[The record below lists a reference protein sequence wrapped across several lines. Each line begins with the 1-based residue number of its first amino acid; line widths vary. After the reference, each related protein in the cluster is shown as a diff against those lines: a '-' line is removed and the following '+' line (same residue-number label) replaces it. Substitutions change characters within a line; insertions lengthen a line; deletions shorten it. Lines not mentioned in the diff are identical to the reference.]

1 MFKNIELHSTY
12 STYDNNIYEEFYIPV
27 LSESVTYDRAAAYFS
42 AKSLASYMK
51 GIENALENNFRYRL
65 IISNK
70 ISNEDFEEIRKG
82 YELREI
88 LKQKYLN
95 NLKEEITL
103 EEKKNLSNLAYL
115 LSIGVIDIKMAFTIE
130 GIYHDKFGV
139 LKDIYGNIIHFRGS
153 NNETH
158 AAYNLNYEAFDIT
171 CSWLA
176 SPFDYSKITRGIET
190 FEKLWNNQ
198 VKNIYVGEVSQ
209 VLLDEIQN
217 YNQGKIIFHRDQL
230 NSDTLYLS
238 LENKNLIIYCNNVN
252 LVKMS
257 HYRLY
262 LKRYEE
268 NIRLD
273 KIVLKNSLTY
283 IQMKEII
290 NRLEKNKIKN
300 KYNLVINDRLISYI
314 QSKELYITK
323 RENLGIAIKQ
333 RSPEIE
339 EEYKMYK
346 EIVDSEM
353 SRELRE
359 QQMRDS
365 FYMYTMKKCSNFS
378 VPGSGKTSS
387 VLGVFAYLSK
397 SEKINK
403 LIMIGP
409 KNSFKSWKD
418 EFKICFSEKKILDLF
433 NIQNYKTIRE
443 KKEALS
449 YKIKDKNLLLFNY
462 EGLSGILDELCKV
475 IDNKTLLVFDEIH
488 KIKAI
493 SGKRAEDAL
502 KVAKLSNYTIALTGT
517 PIPNSY
523 LDLKNILEIL
533 YKDEYQ
539 EQFGFSETLLKN
551 PDETDVKEINRKIQ
565 PFFCRTTKGKL
576 GVPEPNENIIIESN
590 SSSFENKL
598 FKIILSKFRRNQFA
612 VMIRLLQLQSNPKL
626 LLKKLDDSDFKNILD
641 ITANEEKVDFIE
653 YTSEIQDEILRIKNS
668 KKFEEC
674 LELIKNLKLENK
686 KVIVWCIFIDSI
698 LKLEKNLKKL
708 GIEVTTIYGN
718 IDQDERE
725 NRLEKFKNGNIQV
738 LLTNPHTLAES
749 VSLHHT
755 CHDAIYFE
763 YSYNLV
769 HLLQSKD
776 RIHRLGLP
784 ENQYTQYYFI
794 QNNFTKSD
802 DEFFNLDK
810 KIYERLMEKEEIMIN
825 AIENDVLEKIT
836 TDREDVELILGDL
849 LKEYKKNDYR

>member
-1 MFKNIELHSTY
+1 MFKNIKLHPTY

-27 LSESVTYDRAAAYFS
+27 LSRSVTYDRAAAYFS

-51 GIENALENNFRYRL
+51 GIENALENGFKYRL

-70 ISNEDFEEIRKG
+70 ISNEDYEEIKKG
-82 YELREI
+82 YELRKE
-88 LKQKYLN
+88 LKEKYLD
-95 NLKEEITL
+95 NLKEVMTL

-115 LSIGVIDIKMAFTIE
+115 LSIGVLDIRMAFTTE

-139 LKDIYGNIIHFRGS
+139 LKDSHGNTIHFRGS
-153 NNETH
+153 NNETQ

-176 SPFDYSKITRGIET
+176 SPFDYSKITKGIET

-198 VKNIYVGEVSQ
+198 APNVYVGEISQ
-209 VLLDEIQN
+209 ILVEEIQN
-217 YNQGKIIFHRDQL
+217 YNQGKIIFHTKQFSP
-230 NSDTLYLS
+230 NTIYIN
-238 LENKNLIIYCNNVN
+238 LENKTLVIYYNNVE
-252 LVKMS
+252 LVKMN
-257 HYRLY
+257 HYKLQ
-262 LKRYEE
+262 LKRYVE
-268 NIRLD
+268 NVKLD
-273 KIVLKNSLTY
+273 KIFLKNALTY
-283 IQMKEII
+283 TQMKKII
-290 NRLEKNKIKN
+290 NILEKNKIKN
-300 KYNLVINDRLISYI
+300 QYDLHIDEKLISYI
-314 QSKELYITK
+314 DEKEFHITK

-333 RSPEIE
+333 KSSELE
-339 EEYKMYK
+339 KEYNMFK
-346 EIVDSEM
+346 EIVDYEM

-387 VLGVFAYLSK
+387 VLGVFAYLSRI
-397 SEKINK
+397 EKVNK
-403 LIMIGP
+403 LVMIGP

-418 EFKICFSEKKILDLF
+418 EFKICFQEKKKLKLF
-433 NIQNYKTIRE
+433 NIQDYKNIRE
-443 KKEALS
+443 KKDALS
-449 YKIKDKNLLLFNY
+449 YQVKGKNLLLFNY
-462 EGLSGILDELCKV
+462 EGLNGILDELCKI
-475 IDNKTLLVFDEIH
+475 IDNKTLLVLDEVH

-493 SGKRAEDAL
+493 GGKRAEDAL
-502 KVAKLSNYTIALTGT
+502 KIAKLSNYTIALTGT

-533 YKDEYQ
+533 YKEEYQ
-539 EQFGFSETLLKN
+539 EQFGFDESLLKN
-551 PDETDVKEINRKIQ
+551 PDEDDIKEINQKIQ

-576 GVPEPNENIIIESN
+576 GVPEPNENIIIESHSN
-590 SSSFENKL
+590 SLENKL
-598 FKIILSKFRRNQFA
+598 FKIILSKFKKSQFA

-626 LLKKLDDSDFKNILD
+626 LLRRLDDSDFENILD
-641 ITANEEKVDFIE
+641 MTATEEKVDFID
-653 YTSEIQDEILRIKNS
+653 YSSEIQDEILKIKNS
-668 KKFEEC
+668 QKFEKC
-674 LELIKNLKLENK
+674 LKLIKNLQLENK
-686 KVIVWCIFIDSI
+686 KVIVWCIFVDSI
-698 LKLEKNLKKL
+698 LKLEKSLRDL
-708 GIEVTTIYGN
+708 EIEVTTIYGN
-718 IDQDERE
+718 IEQDERE
-725 NRLEKFKNGNIQV
+725 DRLEKFKNGDIQV

-784 ENQYTQYYFI
+784 EDQYTQYYFI

-810 KIYERLMEKEEIMIN
+810 KIYERLMEKEETMMN
-825 AIENDVLEKIT
+825 AIENDVLEKVT

-849 LKEYKKNDYR
+849 LKEYKNF